1 MTMAGISCGYVHCA
15 CCTILGKDKDTHK
28 DNSSLQFKNVRNGW
42 VQNVIFS
49 SVSGAINLDS
59 TLATTVRNCHVT
71 GKKGVRADRQA
82 ARPPARVMLTLPTL
96 CTGHYGFV
104 TRRSRGALFMD
115 NASIQHHGTSCQA
128 GDINTV
134 IVRDK
139 MIAGGSVDMVRDH
152 RWWWSRAVTS
162 GHQPVPMP
170 LSQHG
175 RYPAY
180 TLLDNV
186 MGGVFK
192 GNGGD
197 NVAMPHHPKG
207 TSRLRP
213 ARAAISQ
220 NAHRSL
226 FVLFRSDN
234 MEL

>member
-1 MTMAGISCGYVHCA
+1 
-15 CCTILGKDKDTHK
+15 
-28 DNSSLQFKNVRNGW
+28 
-42 VQNVIFS
+42 
-49 SVSGAINLDS
+49 
-59 TLATTVRNCHVT
+59 
-71 GKKGVRADRQA
+71 
-82 ARPPARVMLTLPTL
+82 
-96 CTGHYGFV
+96 
-104 TRRSRGALFMD
+104 MD

-152 RWWWSRAVTS
+152 LRWWSRAVTS
-162 GHQPVPMP
+162 GHQPLPMP

-207 TSRLRP
+207 TPDSTSPGWLSLRTRTEAFLSISGLTIWNFEYHDVEPNSGHYCDFWPDALWREGDKYGKCLSRVLLGAWLGTVYSPLIHCGLLQTNRTSTSSP
-213 ARAAISQ
+213 
-220 NAHRSL
+220 RSAGCMGTTL
-226 FVLFRSDN
+226 
-234 MEL
+234 